1 MQRTGGHRQV
11 LDHELP
17 LCGARQSLLAP
28 IEDVALTF
36 SSQQIALLHY
46 RAVAAGFYQPRN
58 QPERVASELNR
69 DSDEPN
75 ARNR

>member
-36 SSQQIALLHY
+36 SSQQIALLH
-46 RAVAAGFYQPRN
+46 
-58 QPERVASELNR
+58 
-69 DSDEPN
+69 
-75 ARNR
+75 